1 MRRPS
6 FGFLLP
12 GRRDAK
18 TQRKASFFSKWPLR
32 LRVSASTL
40 TVMFASAALPAF
52 AQQPPAPVLAQLPPQ
67 MIQPVERVTL
77 EEAVARALTNN
88 PTIAAASQA
97 VLRAE
102 GLLQQAR
109 AATRPNVSAAFLN
122 SVVNTPRAFNGVVIQ
137 PRDQVTLSADLS
149 MPVLAPARWAAAAQ
163 ARDQIEVAGFS
174 TADVRKQIGV
184 AAAQTYLGIITQRRQ
199 VDVNVRALETARAHL
214 DYSNRRLESG
224 AGTRLNQLRAAQ
236 EVSTDEARLE
246 NAWLAVVRAQEA
258 LGVLMAVD
266 GPVDAAA
273 EPAFDI
279 PATIDEPAW
288 MGARTDVRLQ
298 TATQRAFERVFRDSS
313 KDWFPTGIASFDPQS
328 LTPAGAFVA
337 SRSWRFSVS
346 FSQPIFDGGQRRG
359 LRQFREA
366 AARAS
371 EFALT
376 STQIQARSE
385 VRLAQEVVRSS
396 ERALASLRLSAQQ
409 AGEVL
414 NITNVA
420 FEAGATTNLE
430 VIDAQRS
437 ARDADAAAE
446 LAADAVRRARLD
458 LLTALGRFPQ

>member
-1 MRRPS
+1 MRE
-6 FGFLLP
+6 
-12 GRRDAK
+12 
-18 TQRKASFFSKWPLR
+18 ASFACR
-32 LRVSASTL
+32 LWASGFGLWACLAATL
-40 TVMFASAALPAF
+40 S
-52 AQQPPAPVLAQLPPQ
+52 AQQPTQPPPPQSPQQQLQPPQ

-77 EEAVARALTNN
+77 EEAVARALANN

-109 AATRPNVSAAFLN
+109 AATRPNVSAAFVN
-122 SVVNTPRAFNGVVIQ
+122 SIVDTPRGFEGVVIQ
-137 PRDQVTLSADLS
+137 PRDQSTLSANLS

-163 ARDQIEVAGFS
+163 ARDQIEVAGLS

-184 AAAQTYLGIITQRRQ
+184 ATAQTYLGIITQRRQ
-199 VDVNVRALETARAHL
+199 VEVNERALETARAHL

-246 NAWLAVVRAQEA
+246 TARLAVVRAQEA
-258 LGVLMAVD
+258 LGVQMAVN

-279 PATIDEPAW
+279 PPTIDEPTW

-298 TATQRAFERVFRDSS
+298 TATQRAFDRVFRDSS
-313 KDWFPTGIASFDPQS
+313 KDYFPTGIASFDPQVV
-328 LTPAGAFVA
+328 TPAGAFA
-337 SRSWRFSVS
+337 PSRSWRFSVS

-371 EFALT
+371 QFALT

-396 ERALASLRLSAQQ
+396 ERALTSLRLSAQQ
-409 AGEVL
+409 AAEVL
-414 NITNVA
+414 NITTVA

-446 LAADAVRRARLD
+446 LAADTVRRARLD

>member
-1 MRRPS
+1 MRRP
-6 FGFLLP
+6 FGLWAL
-12 GRRDAK
+12 GIGL
-18 TQRKASFFSKWPLR
+18 W
-32 LRVSASTL
+32 
-40 TVMFASAALPAF
+40 ASAAATLSAQAPAMSQ
-52 AQQPPAPVLAQLPPQ
+52 A
-67 MIQPVERVTL
+67 IETVTL
-77 EEAVARALTNN
+77 DEAVARALKNN

-109 AATRPNVSAAFLN
+109 AVTLPNVSATFLN
-122 SVVNTPRAFNGVVIQ
+122 TVVDSSRGFNGAVIQ
-137 PRDQVTLSADLS
+137 PRDQATLSANLS
-149 MPVLAPARWAAAAQ
+149 MPVLAPSRWAAASQ
-163 ARDQIEVAGFS
+163 ARDQIEVAGLA

-184 AAAQTYLGIITQRRQ
+184 ATAQTYLSVITQRRQ
-199 VDVNVRALETARAHL
+199 VELSIRALETARAHL

-236 EVSTDEARLE
+236 EVSTDQARLE
-246 NAWLAVVRAQEA
+246 NATLAVLRAQEA
-258 LGVLMAVD
+258 LGVLMAAS

-279 PATIDEPAW
+279 PASIDEAGW
-288 MGARTDVRLQ
+288 MGARTDLRLQ
-298 TATQRAFERVFRDSS
+298 TATQRAFERVWRDSS
-313 KDWFPTGIASFDPQS
+313 KDYFPTAIASFDPQS
-328 LTPAGAFVA
+328 LTPAGAFA
-337 SRSWRFSVS
+337 PSRTWRFSVS

-359 LRQFREA
+359 LRRFREA

-371 EFALT
+371 ELAVV

-385 VRLAQEVVRSS
+385 VRLAQEVVHST

-409 AGEVL
+409 AVEVL
-414 NITNVA
+414 TITNVA

-437 ARDADAAAE
+437 ARDAEASAE
-446 LAADAVRRARLD
+446 IAADAVRRARLD

>member
-1 MRRPS
+1 MRKPA
-6 FGFLLP
+6 FGF
-12 GRRDAK
+12 
-18 TQRKASFFSKWPLR
+18 R
-32 LRVSASTL
+32 LR
-40 TVMFASAALPAF
+40 ALGFGLWACLAGALPAQAQQPAF

-77 EEAVARALTNN
+77 EEAVARALKNN

-109 AATRPNVSAAFLN
+109 AATRPNASAVFFN
-122 SVVNTPRAFNGVVIQ
+122 SVVDTPRGFNGVVIQ

-174 TADVRKQIGV
+174 TADLRKQIGV
-184 AAAQTYLGIITQRRQ
+184 ATAQTYLGIITQRRQ

-258 LGVLMAVD
+258 LGVLMAVN

-279 PATIDEPAW
+279 PATIDEPTW

-328 LTPAGAFVA
+328 LTPAGAFAA
-337 SRSWRFSVS
+337 SRSWRFSIS
-346 FSQPIFDGGQRRG
+346 FSQPIYDGGQRRG

-385 VRLAQEVVRSS
+385 VRLAQEVVRSN
-396 ERALASLRLSAQQ
+396 ERALASLQLSAQQ

>member
-1 MRRPS
+1 
-6 FGFLLP
+6 
-12 GRRDAK
+12 
-18 TQRKASFFSKWPLR
+18 
-32 LRVSASTL
+32 
-40 TVMFASAALPAF
+40 
-52 AQQPPAPVLAQLPPQ
+52 

-77 EEAVARALTNN
+77 EEAVARALANN

-109 AATRPNVSAAFLN
+109 AATRPNLSA
-122 SVVNTPRAFNGVVIQ
+122 VYVNGIIDTARGFNGTVIQ
-137 PRDQVTLSADLS
+137 PRDQSTLSASLN

-163 ARDQIEVAGFS
+163 ARDQIEVAGLS
-174 TADVRKQIGV
+174 TSDVRKQIAV
-184 AAAQTYLGIITQRRQ
+184 ATAQTYLSIITQRRQ
-199 VDVNVRALETARAHL
+199 VDVNERAIETARAHL

-236 EVSTDEARLE
+236 EVSSDEARLE
-246 NAWLAVVRAQEA
+246 TARLAVVRAQEA
-258 LGVLMAVD
+258 LGVLMAVN

-279 PATIDEPAW
+279 PSTIDEPTW

-313 KDWFPTGIASFDPQS
+313 KDYFPTGIASFDPQVV
-328 LTPAGAFVA
+328 TPAGAFA
-337 SRSWRFSVS
+337 PSRSWRFAVL

-371 EFALT
+371 EFALA
-376 STQIQARSE
+376 STQNQARSE

-396 ERALASLRLSAQQ
+396 ERALVSLRLSAQQ
-409 AGEVL
+409 AAEVQ
-414 NITNVA
+414 NITTVA

-430 VIDAQRS
+430 VIDAQRT

-446 LAADAVRRARLD
+446 LAADTVRRARLD

>member
-1 MRRPS
+1 M
-6 FGFLLP
+6 
-12 GRRDAK
+12 A
-18 TQRKASFFSKWPLR
+18 ASVK
-32 LRVSASTL
+32 
-40 TVMFASAALPAF
+40 
-52 AQQPPAPVLAQLPPQ
+52 AQQPPPPQ

-77 EEAVARALTNN
+77 EEAVTRALANN

-102 GLLQQAR
+102 GLLLQAR
-109 AATRPNVSAAFLN
+109 AATRPNLSAVYIN
-122 SVVNTPRAFNGVVIQ
+122 GVVDTPRGFNGVVIQ
-137 PRDQVTLSADLS
+137 PRDQSTLSASLS

-163 ARDQIEVAGFS
+163 ARDQIEVAGLA

-184 AAAQTYLGIITQRRQ
+184 ATAETYLSIITQRRQ
-199 VDVNVRALETARAHL
+199 VDVNVRALETARAHF

-246 NAWLAVVRAQEA
+246 NSRLAVVRAQEA
-258 LGVLMAVD
+258 LGVLMAVN

-279 PATIDEPAW
+279 PPTIDEPTW
-288 MGARTDVRLQ
+288 MSARTDVRLQ
-298 TATQRAFERVFRDSS
+298 TASQRAFDRVFRDSS
-313 KDWFPTGIASFDPQS
+313 KDYFPTGIAAFDPQVV
-328 LTPAGAFVA
+328 TPAGAFA
-337 SRSWRFSVS
+337 PSRSWRFAIS

-359 LRQFREA
+359 LRRFREA

-371 EFALT
+371 EFALA

-396 ERALASLRLSAQQ
+396 ERALVSLRLSAQQ
-409 AGEVL
+409 AAEVL
-414 NITNVA
+414 NITTVA

-437 ARDADAAAE
+437 ARDADADAE
-446 LAADAVRRARLD
+446 LAADTVRRARLD